1 MYMNELLIEDY
12 FKYKIFLFLRLNISF
27 EENRI

>member
-12 FKYKIFLFLRLNISF
+12 FKYIIFFFLRLNISF

>member
-12 FKYKIFLFLRLNISF
+12 FKYKIYLFLRLNISF

>member
-12 FKYKIFLFLRLNISF
+12 FKYRIFLFLRLNISF